1 MPIKLRHLREKI
13 IPALQAGIL
22 TLTIQW
28 LKTHG
33 KSGFWRYE
41 KFWLNNFLNLTR
53 TSSILPSHFRLEK
66 FDKYNNGEGF
76 MKISDQTLKMINQL
90 PQATRAKVDQ
100 IIRTHVAAC
109 RRTGS
114 PIENLDRL
122 FIEAVEI
129 VKLEERRPETKLEYS
144 SEWEPFRRYDQYLS
158 PRDL

>member
-1 MPIKLRHLREKI
+1 
-13 IPALQAGIL
+13 
-22 TLTIQW
+22 
-28 LKTHG
+28 
-33 KSGFWRYE
+33 
-41 KFWLNNFLNLTR
+41 
-53 TSSILPSHFRLEK
+53 
-66 FDKYNNGEGF
+66 

-90 PQATRAKVDQ
+90 PADTRVKVDQ

-114 PIENLDRL
+114 RL

-129 VKLEERRPETKLEYS
+129 VKLEERRPETRLEYS